1 MRPAIFY
8 RKNHNIFCILHVH
21 SGISHNTTLLCAHIR
36 VSPMRVSCSCKIRY
50 NAFNFTHITINTI
63 VIALGVV
70 ILYILEK
77 DVLEIVKRSSMA
89 PKRIRVTRWVHFSFL
104 YTSLIEF
111 CLSQY
116 TTGYES
122 RNTFWTWGLIV
133 SINQVIGFLYIFWA
147 KTTPTLVTLLNLFA
161 IVHYLYIY

>member
-8 RKNHNIFCILHVH
+8 RKKNHNIFCILHVH

-104 YTSLIEF
+104 CKSMVVF

-116 TTGYES
+116 TTWQES
-122 RNTFWTWGLIV
+122 RFKWNIKMMKSW
-133 SINQVIGFLYIFWA
+133 
-147 KTTPTLVTLLNLFA
+147 
-161 IVHYLYIY
+161 

>member
-1 MRPAIFY
+1 MLNGDCKTCVLPYFIE
-8 RKNHNIFCILHVH
+8 KNHNIFCILHVH

-104 YTSLIEF
+104 CKSIVVF

-116 TTGYES
+116 TTGRDSSNSNE
-122 RNTFWTWGLIV
+122 I
-133 SINQVIGFLYIFWA
+133 
-147 KTTPTLVTLLNLFA
+147 
-161 IVHYLYIY
+161 

>member
-1 MRPAIFY
+1 MLNGDCKTCVLPYFIE
-8 RKNHNIFCILHVH
+8 KNHNIFCILHVH

-104 YTSLIEF
+104 CKSIVVF

-116 TTGYES
+116 TTGQES
-122 RNTFWTWGLIV
+122 RYQYNSNEI
-133 SINQVIGFLYIFWA
+133 
-147 KTTPTLVTLLNLFA
+147 
-161 IVHYLYIY
+161 

>member
-1 MRPAIFY
+1 MLNGDCKTCVLPYFIE
-8 RKNHNIFCILHVH
+8 KNHNIFCILHVH

-104 YTSLIEF
+104 CKSIVVF

-116 TTGYES
+116 TTGQKS
-122 RNTFWTWGLIV
+122 RNIIQMKYKDDEKLIV
-133 SINQVIGFLYIFWA
+133 
-147 KTTPTLVTLLNLFA
+147 
-161 IVHYLYIY
+161 

>member
-1 MRPAIFY
+1 MLNGDCKTCVLPYFIE
-8 RKNHNIFCILHVH
+8 KNHNIFCILHVH

-89 PKRIRVTRWVHFSFL
+89 PKRIRVTRWVHFSFRCK
-104 YTSLIEF
+104 SVVVF
-111 CLSQY
+111 CLYQY
-116 TTGYES
+116 TTGHES
-122 RNTFWTWGLIV
+122 SNSNTVYKWW
-133 SINQVIGFLYIFWA
+133 
-147 KTTPTLVTLLNLFA
+147 
-161 IVHYLYIY
+161 